1 MKSFKEYFLESK
13 EDGKYL
19 DLPKYMSEPW
29 LSPYTPKE
37 EKARIKSEYKAY
49 KESVKKIDEENFEI
63 LIDKFLKFIES
74 REGKNNFLL
83 NSSNSK
89 FNVYL
94 NKDKG
99 EEYKDYFDEIE
110 EYVAMARVVLESDKM
125 NLSALGDKTRKKDA
139 SAWDKDRNKLLRF
152 WDGER
157 QFSVSLYNL
166 LAHLAQAYN
175 IDIPKFKNEFA
186 DLFTP
191 SHQER
196 LDHMRERSGGRMWSD
211 ATYYKKSDK
220 AYAEFEKDAEKVKK
234 ARAKFKDTETY
245 KNIMKILDT
254 VEDDLKAAD
263 ENYTKFEERFKSER
277 AASKKNKEIADAIV
291 EVTDKVNDIVAKEF
305 HNPDEVS
312 FYINR
317 LYQAVAIAYLESD
330 KQFPDIEVSN
340 KSTSSWLA
348 GLRHKATF
356 TVKGKN
362 GKDYG
367 SITMEDKGLPSG
379 DGFGP
384 WD

>member
-1 MKSFKEYFLESK
+1 MKSLVEYFLESK

-19 DLPKYMSEPW
+19 DLPPYMSEPW

-37 EKARIKSEYKAY
+37 EKSKRKSEYKAY
-49 KESVKKIDEENFEI
+49 KESVKKIDEENFDI

-94 NKDKG
+94 NKDKD
-99 EEYKDYFDEIE
+99 EEYKDYFDDIE
-110 EYVAMARVVLESDKM
+110 EYVAMARVALESDKV
-125 NLSALGDKTRKKDA
+125 NSSELGDKTRKKEVA
-139 SAWDKDRNKLLRF
+139 SWDKDRNKLLRF
-152 WDGER
+152 WDSEK
-157 QFSVSLYNL
+157 QFTVSLYNL
-166 LAHLAQAYN
+166 LAHIAQAYN
-175 IDIPKFKNEFA
+175 IDIPKFRNEFA

-196 LDHMRERSGGRMWSD
+196 LDYMRERGSARMWSD
-211 ATYYKKSDK
+211 KTYYKKSDK

-234 ARAKFKDTETY
+234 ARAKFKDTDTY

-254 VEDDLKAAD
+254 VEDDLKEAD
-263 ENYTKFEERFKSER
+263 KNYTKFEERFKNER

-305 HNPDEVS
+305 HNPDKVS

-317 LYQAVAIAYLESD
+317 LYQAVAVAYLESD
-330 KQFPDIEVSN
+330 KQFPDIEVTN
-340 KSTSSWLA
+340 KSTSSWLS

-356 TVKGKN
+356 NVKGKN

-367 SITMEDKGLPSG
+367 SITMEDKGLPNG